1 MLISLNG
8 KTPRVHQD
16 AFIAPNAAIIG
27 DVEVEAGASIWFGAQ
42 IRGDDG
48 RIIIGA
54 RTNIQD
60 NVVIHSSPGGQT
72 IIESDVTIGH
82 GAVLH
87 NCILKKGCF
96 IGINSVILD
105 HAVVGEDA
113 MVAAL
118 SLVTNNCEIPAR
130 HLAVGA
136 PAQIKKEISGESL
149 RIKEL
154 GTKLYLEKVQMYR
167 ENGIG
172 YPGK

>member
-1 MLISLNG
+1 M
-8 KTPRVHQD
+8 
-16 AFIAPNAAIIG
+16 
-27 DVEVEAGASIWFGAQ
+27 
-42 IRGDDG
+42 RGDDG

-60 NVVIHSSPGGQT
+60 NVVIHSAPGGQT
-72 IIESDVTIGH
+72 IIESDVTVGH

-149 RIKEL
+149 RIKEI
-154 GTKLYLEKVQMYR
+154 GTKLYLENVQMYLK
-167 ENGIG
+167 NGIG
-172 YPGK
+172 SPSK

>member
-1 MLISLNG
+1 MIISLNG
-8 KTPRVHQD
+8 KIPQVHQE

-42 IRGDDG
+42 VRGDDG

-54 RTNIQD
+54 RSNIQD
-60 NVVIHSSPGGQT
+60 NVVIHSAPGGKT
-72 IIESDVTIGH
+72 IIESDVTVGH

-105 HAVVGEDA
+105 NAVIGEDA

-118 SLVTNNCEIPAR
+118 SLVTNDCEIPAR
-130 HLAVGA
+130 CLAAGA

-149 RIKEL
+149 RIKEI
-154 GTKLYLEKVQMYR
+154 GTDLYLENVQLYR
-167 ENGIG
+167 ESGIG
-172 YPGK
+172 LPEK

>member
-1 MLISLNG
+1 MIISLNG
-8 KTPRVHQD
+8 KTPQIHQE
-16 AFIAPNAAIIG
+16 AFIAPNATIIG

-42 IRGDDG
+42 VRGDDG

-60 NVVIHSSPGGQT
+60 NVVIHSSPGGKT

-105 HAVVGEDA
+105 NAVVGQDA

-118 SLVTNNCEIPAR
+118 SLVTNDCEIPAG

-149 RIKEL
+149 RIKEI
-154 GTKLYLEKVQMYR
+154 GTKLYLENVQMYLK
-167 ENGIG
+167 NGISSQ
-172 YPGK
+172 GK